1 MIRLAFS
8 GDALHRGF
16 FCVATRLFW
25 LRFSQILVNWR
36 KPGVMG
42 VIYWHSCLSF
52 FSVASSSAVP
62 RINLLILPL
71 VFFVVV
77 TGFVESV
84 CAGGANDVVRLE
96 AALDDLDAWVGE
108 EKNGD
113 KWRKYLR
120 SAALRKAMKEG
131 EEADPAVV
139 ARALQQYRSGAK
151 GLEKRRF
158 VVVRGALQSW
168 LNDLRNQHAGNLSK
182 SVWAARGDHVPLT
195 DEGFAPVRSELRE
208 MARRLENRL
217 GVGSQYTENWKTYLK
232 WSLLE
237 PHFEEGVKISGKSL
251 KELDEV
257 LKRLRANK
265 RGLEHPAFV
274 RTAAALEKYREL
286 AFWNALGKR
295 RDTRKRYDTFL
306 KELEK
311 QLVRNSEKPSVE
323 STRQIGK
330 IVGLMEHLG
339 HAPQLVER
347 VRSEFDRPNLWVG
360 VSTRVLNRMGQ
371 RPVSETQPVR
381 DFILGARVRGTADSS
396 GMLSLR
402 TLPSADHIAI
412 QLQLAGNIQSRT
424 ASFKKPVR
432 VNSLGSTDFLATKEL
447 EISDARFVVMPSAA
461 SARTKTRICSIRK
474 TGGRFGRRLV
484 ERIAR
489 KKVAESKSQA
499 ERIGARHAE
508 QKIAT
513 KFDGQVVEALYEAR
527 QKYDEKFRP
536 PLMRIGM
543 FPEHLRMS
551 STSESV
557 RIETTLASAQ
567 QITTSQLPPGT
578 DASNDL
584 NFQIHETA
592 LNNFFPHF
600 LGGVKLGQKK
610 ESEAPKL
617 EGDIPGWM
625 KKLTGNA
632 EVKKQ
637 FVAPVIEASVK
648 EPEIALTLS
657 EPKNRKQEAEEEATT
672 QKAKKKE
679 KKSDFKPWS
688 FEFNR
693 EHPVSV
699 SFEDQK
705 IVLRIRI
712 AKLTT
717 LEDGEESVR
726 RNWDILVT
734 YRVIQDGN
742 GVLLRREGEVEALP
756 TGFDPHWFG
765 DKRWKDKLSSKQ
777 VGVRK
782 NLEKNLNKRAAEGQ
796 GFPKEIPIPAI
807 ELPMSGGVKRT
818 LVLRQLDCAAGWLT
832 LGYGVP

>member
-1 MIRLAFS
+1 MSR
-8 GDALHRGF
+8 F
-16 FCVATRLFW
+16 FL
-25 LRFSQILVNWR
+25 SLVL
-36 KPGVMG
+36 PVVFLGVG
-42 VIYWHSCLSF
+42 
-52 FSVASSSAVP
+52 AG
-62 RINLLILPL
+62 L
-71 VFFVVV
+71 VK
-77 TGFVESV
+77 SV

-96 AALDDLDAWVGE
+96 VAMDDLDAWVGE
-108 EKNGD
+108 GKNGD

-139 ARALQQYRSGAK
+139 ARALQQYRTGAK

-158 VVVRGALQSW
+158 VMVRGALQSW
-168 LNDLRNQHAGNLSK
+168 LKDLRNQHAGNLSK

-195 DEGFAPVRSELRE
+195 DERFAPVRSELRE
-208 MARRLENRL
+208 AARRLENRL
-217 GVGSQYTENWKTYLK
+217 GVGSQYMENWKTYLK
-232 WSLLE
+232 WPLLE

-265 RGLEHPAFV
+265 PGLEHPVFT

-311 QLVRNSEKPSVE
+311 QLVRDSEKPSVE

-330 IVGLMEHLG
+330 IVGLMEDLG
-339 HAPQLVER
+339 HSPHLVER
-347 VRSEFDRPNLWVG
+347 VRSEFGRPNLWVG

-402 TLPSADHIAI
+402 TLPAEDHIAI

-432 VNSLGSTDFLATKEL
+432 VGSLGSTDFLATKEL
-447 EISDARFVVMPSAA
+447 SISDARFVVMPSAA

-499 ERIGARHAE
+499 EWIGARHAE

-584 NFQIHETA
+584 NFQVHETA

-632 EVKKQ
+632 AVKKQ
-637 FVAPVIEASVK
+637 FVAPVK
-648 EPEIALTLS
+648 EPEIALTLA
-657 EPKNRKQEAEEEATT
+657 EPKNMKKEKDEE
-672 QKAKKKE
+672 KKE

-699 SFEDQK
+699 SFENQK

-734 YRVIQDGN
+734 YRVIQDGS

-782 NLEKNLNKRAAEGQ
+782 NLEKNLNKRAADGQ